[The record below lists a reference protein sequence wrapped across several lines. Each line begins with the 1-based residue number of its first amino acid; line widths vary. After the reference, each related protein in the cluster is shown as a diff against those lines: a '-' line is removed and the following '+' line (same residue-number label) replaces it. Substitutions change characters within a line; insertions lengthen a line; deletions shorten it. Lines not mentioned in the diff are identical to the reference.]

1 MIEPIIP
8 AVLEARSAS
17 GDATEAAIR
26 QNVRRVVT
34 NLRER
39 SDPLLMEPQAQGKL
53 KVVGA
58 YYELGTGRVDFFDMP
73 R

>member
-1 MIEPIIP
+1 
-8 AVLEARSAS
+8 
-17 GDATEAAIR
+17 
-26 QNVRRVVT
+26 
-34 NLRER
+34 
-39 SDPLLMEPQAQGKL
+39 MEPQAQGKL